1 LFVSDWGASFY
12 GDPCHECGFEW
23 GLSQDEAVSLV
34 QEMPER
40 YENALRGR
48 NPSSR
53 HPDLGWSA
61 GAYVCHVGD
70 NLRIWAE
77 RLVGFSSE
85 GGGRVTRYD
94 VDLLAQARAY
104 ESVPVHG
111 ALWSLRSAV
120 EEWLAAV
127 AIATRAGVILDH
139 PDRGPQTVTDVV
151 RTNAH
156 DAFHHEWDIRR
167 SFPDGRP

>member
-1 LFVSDWGASFY
+1 VSDWGASFY
-12 GDPCHECGFEW
+12 GDPCRECGFEW

-34 QEMPER
+34 QEMPDR
-40 YENALRGR
+40 YENGLRGR

-53 HPDLGWSA
+53 HPDLRWSA

-77 RLVGFSSE
+77 RLGGFSS
-85 GGGRVTRYD
+85 GGEGRVAKYD
-94 VDLLAQARAY
+94 VDLLARARVY
-104 ESVPVHG
+104 ESVPASG
-111 ALWSLRSAV
+111 ALWSLRYAV

-127 AIATRAGVILDH
+127 EIATEAGLILDH

-156 DAFHHEWDIRR
+156 DAFHHDWDIRR
-167 SFPDGRP
+167 SFLEGRP